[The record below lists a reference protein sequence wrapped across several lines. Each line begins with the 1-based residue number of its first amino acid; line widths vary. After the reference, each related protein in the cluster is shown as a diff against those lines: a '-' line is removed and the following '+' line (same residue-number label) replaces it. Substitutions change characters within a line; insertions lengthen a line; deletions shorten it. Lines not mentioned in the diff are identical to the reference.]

1 MIVVVV
7 VVVIIIVVVF
17 LPAVVAEVIIIS
29 AARAE
34 LVVAAPALALVLV
47 LLLIL
52 LRGSFLQGSDHES
65 ADITRIAL
73 DLEVVDQSLG
83 RDVAGASSER
93 EESVSREGSE
103 VGPLRIARM
112 VVVRSEI
119 DEGEE
124 SVEAGIFADDEVDG
138 AATILRHVV
147 SDDLRDAVD
156 AGAEDGDEDFL
167 EELIRREV

>member
-7 VVVIIIVVVF
+7 VIIVVF
-17 LPAVVAEVIIIS
+17 LPTIVVVAEVII

-34 LVVAAPALALVLV
+34 FVVAAPALALVLV

-52 LRGSFLQGSDHES
+52 LRGSFLHCSDHET

-124 SVEAGIFADDEVDG
+124 SVEARIFADDEVDG

-156 AGAEDGDEDFL
+156 AGAEDGDENFL